1 MRQRLHKLTL
11 ALLAAALLF
20 TAACSPSAGAASH
33 PGRDDMRGV
42 WVATVYNL
50 DYPNSAT
57 TDATQL
63 KAQADEIL
71 RNCAELGMNTVFLQV
86 RPSADALYPSK
97 LFPWSKYL
105 TGGQDKAPS
114 GGFDPLAYWVSRAHA
129 LGLELHAWINP
140 YRVTK
145 GGQAEYDALS
155 ASSPAKQHPE
165 WLVKYEDNYY
175 FDPALPQVRELVIQ
189 GVEELCRNYDV
200 DGIHLD
206 DYFYPG
212 SGFGDDASYAA
223 YKGSFTNR
231 DDWRRDNVNQLV
243 KALGE
248 RIHAIDPTLSYGISP
263 SGVWADKSSQPQ
275 GSNTTGGYESYYSSY
290 ADSRKW
296 VKEGWIDYICPQVY
310 WYIGHKSMDYQTIA
324 QWWADTVKGTGVRL
338 YIGMADYQA
347 CNPDASSPWYGTA
360 AIEAQLA
367 LNDSIPEIAGEVHFR
382 YRFLVNNAPLRAL
395 YTARAEQGGT
405 SVAPTPTPTPTP
417 VPTPTPTPLS
427 QPYLDT
433 QGDTAYVQGNEGL
446 FRPDASLSRGE
457 AVAILARL
465 SVDEAGQ
472 PLYDGSAYTG
482 GFSDVAVGQW
492 FAPYVAFAQRY
503 GIVNGYLDGTF
514 RPEAPIGRAELIKLL
529 CAYQSDGLTAGTQS
543 FSDVSPDHWAA
554 AEIAH
559 GAAEGWINGYPDGTF
574 RPDAPITRAE
584 AVKVINAALGRAP
597 ASQAASSPFADV
609 AEGYWAY
616 GEILAAAGI
625 SG

>member
-1 MRQRLHKLTL
+1 MRQRLHRLTI
-11 ALLAAALLF
+11 ALLAAVLLL
-20 TAACSPSAGAASH
+20 TGACSAPAGAADH
-33 PGRDDMRGV
+33 PGRDDMKGV

-50 DYPNSAT
+50 DYPNTAT
-57 TDATQL
+57 TDAAQL

-71 RNCAELGMNTVFLQV
+71 QNCAELGMNTVFLQV
-86 RPSADALYPSK
+86 RPSADALYPSEI
-97 LFPWSKYL
+97 FPWSKYL

-140 YRVTK
+140 YRITK
-145 GGQAEYDALS
+145 GGKAEYDALS
-155 ASSPAKQHPE
+155 SSSPAKQHPE
-165 WLVKYEDNYY
+165 WVVEYEGNYY
-175 FDPALPQVRELVIQ
+175 FDPGLPEVRELVIQ
-189 GVEELCRNYDV
+189 GVEEICRNYDV

-223 YKGSFTNR
+223 HKGSFTNR

-248 RIHAIDPTLSYGISP
+248 HIHAIDPGLSYGISP
-263 SGVWADKSSQPQ
+263 SGVWADKSSLPE
-275 GSNTTGGYESYYSSY
+275 GSNTTGGYESYFSSY

-310 WYIGHKSMDYQTIA
+310 WYIGHKSMDYKTIA

-347 CNPDASSPWYGTA
+347 CNPDTSSPWYGTA

-367 LNDSIPEIAGEVHFR
+367 LNDSIAQIAGEVHFR
-382 YRFLVNNAPLRAL
+382 YKFLVNNEPLRAL

-405 SVAPTPTPTPTP
+405 SVAPTPTP
-417 VPTPTPTPLS
+417 VPTPTPSPLP

-433 QGDTAYVQGNEGL
+433 QSDTAYVQGNDGL
-446 FRPDASLSRGE
+446 FRPDAPLSRGE

-465 SVDEAGQ
+465 SVDEQGE

-482 GFSDVAVGQW
+482 GFSDVTAGQW

-514 RPEAPIGRAELIKLL
+514 RPEAAIGRAELVKLL
-529 CAYQSDGLTAGTQS
+529 CAYESQGLSGGTSS
-543 FSDVSPDHWAA
+543 FSDVAGDHWAA

-559 GAAEGWINGYPDGTF
+559 GAAQGWINGYPDGTF
-574 RPDAPITRAE
+574 RPDASITRAE
-584 AVKVINAALGRAP
+584 AVKVINAALGRVP
-597 ASQAASSPFADV
+597 ADANAASPFADV
-609 AEGYWAY
+609 SQDYWAY
-616 GEILAAAGI
+616 GEILAAAGV
-625 SG
+625 SEG